1 MVWIRDQEKK
11 LSRIPVQ
18 DLWVKNKALDLGS
31 LIGNT
36 AAFL

>member
-1 MVWIRDQEKK
+1 MVWIRDQEKN

-18 DLWVKNKALDLGS
+18 DLLVKNKALDLGS

-36 AAFL
+36 VAFL